1 MLLLLNLLLAA
12 QDDSSP
18 HSHQLRLRFADAER
32 GSRVSKAHL
41 DLRYERV
48 RAAKDAPRNPC
59 RVLER
64 RHGFADITERG
75 AGVRVLPLLI

>member
-1 MLLLLNLLLAA
+1 MGT
-12 QDDSSP
+12 
-18 HSHQLRLRFADAER
+18 EG

-75 AGVRVLPLLI
+75 AGVHVERPRVIDPHRERQIMSFPETASRCG